1 MADAQKTIDLI
12 FNGID
17 RTGATVAVTVTR
29 LLDAMAILDK
39 CVEGAVTNGRAFHDS
54 AFRVLAVRRL
64 A

>member
-1 MADAQKTIDLI
+1 MIHIQ
-12 FNGID
+12 GID

-39 CVEGAVTNGRAFHDS
+39 CVEGSVTNGRAFHDS